1 MRAFRSAS
9 LKGWAYALSHQEE
22 IVDLIRRKYSTE
34 KSRNHGLQWSSGI
47 EQPRGEHSAQPEAG
61 PELIESYFPNLPKIE
76 LNRRGPHGRAG
87 RRGQ

>member
-1 MRAFRSAS
+1 M
-9 LKGWAYALSHQEE
+9 GICLSHQEE

-76 LNRRGPHGRAG
+76 LNRCGPAWPRWSAWGNEVAETI
-87 RRGQ
+87 